1 VGPSAEPRSQDTES
15 PPADDP
21 AARVA
26 SVVKEGLDI
35 WSAQARSWYARSTER
50 RTWSPEDVVGDYT
63 NLIEHLT
70 PLLERTIDLSLELLR
85 PRPPGTPK
93 GPG

>member
-1 VGPSAEPRSQDTES
+1 MGPSAEQQARDTGSS
-15 PPADDP
+15 PSDDP

-35 WSAQARSWYARSTER
+35 WSAQARSWYERSAQR

-70 PLLERTIDLSLELLR
+70 PLVERTIDLTLELLR

-93 GPG
+93 DAG

>member
-1 VGPSAEPRSQDTES
+1 MGPSAEQQARDTGSS
-15 PPADDP
+15 PSDDP

-35 WSAQARSWYARSTER
+35 WSAQARSWYERSAQR

-70 PLLERTIDLSLELLR
+70 PLVERTIDLTLELLR

-93 GPG
+93 GAG

>member
-1 VGPSAEPRSQDTES
+1 
-15 PPADDP
+15 
-21 AARVA
+21 VA

-35 WSAQARSWYARSTER
+35 WSAQARSWYARSAER

-63 NLIEHLT
+63 NLIEQLT

-85 PRPPGTPK
+85 PKPPGPPK